1 MLPWYV
7 LLLVWCQSRVCPSQ
21 EMKATDRK
29 LAHFC
34 RELPKILLRRASVHH
49 HPCTFFAR
57 VFAPTPSPL
66 LTLALLSQ
74 TMAPSSSVLRWSFAM
89 TVAASL
95 PAAVTPLNNGLG
107 LTPAMGYSS
116 WNDCSSMRD
125 NGPDGW
131 CWNAEDHVKNL
142 TRYFIDSGLAGGW
155 WVRKSRHAVG
165 VCVFVTAASYRRC
178 CLAPPQPCCIR
189 PRARP

>member
-1 MLPWYV
+1 
-7 LLLVWCQSRVCPSQ
+7 
-21 EMKATDRK
+21 
-29 LAHFC
+29 
-34 RELPKILLRRASVHH
+34 
-49 HPCTFFAR
+49 
-57 VFAPTPSPL
+57 
-66 LTLALLSQ
+66 
-74 TMAPSSSVLRWSFAM
+74 M

-165 VCVFVTAASYRRC
+165 VCVFVTAASFRRC

-189 PRARP
+189 PRARPRVLLLSPSGIVVVVTKTGLARLVACVHARRPGVHPDQHRRGMVQGARRGRQHGGGL